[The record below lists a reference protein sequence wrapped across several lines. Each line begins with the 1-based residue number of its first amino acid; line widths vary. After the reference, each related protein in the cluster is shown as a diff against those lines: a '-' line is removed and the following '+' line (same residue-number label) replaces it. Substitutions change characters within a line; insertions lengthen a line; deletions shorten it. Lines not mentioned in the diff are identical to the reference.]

1 MKYAYITVL
10 TNEDYLLGV
19 KVLKKSM
26 DMVNQSKNIPFV
38 VLVPSDAN
46 EKLLDELKESG
57 ISFVQAENF
66 TESILQRENK
76 VAYWKETLFKLKVFD
91 LTQFNKIVFLDSDM
105 IVFINL
111 DHLFGLPHMSCVAAG
126 QELHS
131 DWVKLNSGLMVIEP
145 SHKEYLGLEKLIDR
159 VYRERTAAG
168 FGIGDQDVIQAYYDE
183 VWFESDKLH
192 LSSVYNTMLGYAGYL
207 YKNGDI
213 TGLDDIYVYHFAG
226 KEKPWRNR
234 LVERVAILFKILKRS
249 NSKID
254 YEALCRYRRVL
265 KQV

>member
-26 DMVNQSKNIPFV
+26 DMVNQSENIPFV

-46 EKLLDELKESG
+46 EKLLDELKRSG

-105 IVFINL
+105 IVFKNL

-131 DWVKLNSGLMVIEP
+131 DWVKLNSGLMVI
-145 SHKEYLGLEKLIDR
+145 
-159 VYRERTAAG
+159 
-168 FGIGDQDVIQAYYDE
+168 
-183 VWFESDKLH
+183 
-192 LSSVYNTMLGYAGYL
+192 
-207 YKNGDI
+207 
-213 TGLDDIYVYHFAG
+213 
-226 KEKPWRNR
+226 
-234 LVERVAILFKILKRS
+234 
-249 NSKID
+249 
-254 YEALCRYRRVL
+254 
-265 KQV
+265 